1 VSPAATVV
9 PAEAVRAVAGGRR
22 SERGGRPWG
31 RPGRHNGPMPADAKP
46 TERPVV
52 FVKGRGAGSN
62 RPSRFLPAGEVVEDE
77 CVPRDARTVVTER
90 QARSLLNRNQSP
102 DLSFDHTINP
112 YQGCEHG
119 CVYCFARPAHAY
131 HGLSPGLDFET
142 RLFAKTNAAEILRAE
157 LGRKGFDPGIVSLG
171 GATDAYQP
179 IEREHRITRQ
189 VLEVLAE
196 FDVAVGITTKSAL
209 VTRDLDLL
217 APMAAKGLARVH
229 MSLPTLDH
237 ALSRLMDPRASSPAA
252 RLAAIRKLTD
262 AGVPVAVYCAPIIP
276 LINDHELEA
285 LLDAAAD
292 GGATTAIYTLIRL
305 PREVRDLFVE
315 WLRHGFP
322 DRADRVMAI
331 LQRMHEGRDYDARF
345 GKRMSGTG
353 ALAQALRERFE
364 QACRRRGLGDPGRT
378 LDTTRF
384 RGGARGGQGS
394 LF

>member
-1 VSPAATVV
+1 MSAGTRATEG
-9 PAEAVRAVAGGRR
+9 A
-22 SERGGRPWG
+22 
-31 RPGRHNGPMPADAKP
+31 
-46 TERPVV
+46 VV

-62 RPSRFLPAGEVVEDE
+62 RPSRFAPPGEIVEDE
-77 CVPRDARTVVTER
+77 LAARDARTVVAER

-131 HGLSPGLDFET
+131 LGLSPGLDFET
-142 RLFAKTNAAEILRAE
+142 KLFAKTNAAEVLRAE

-179 IEREHRITRQ
+179 IEREHRVTRR
-189 VLEVLAE
+189 VLEVLSE
-196 FDVAVGITTKSAL
+196 FEVAVGITTKSAL

-229 MSLPTLDH
+229 MSLPTLDP
-237 ALSRLMDPRASSPAA
+237 ALSRHMDPRASSPAS

-262 AGVPVAVYCAPIIP
+262 AGVPVAAYCAPIIP
-276 LINDHELEA
+276 HVNDHELEA

-292 GGATTAIYTLIRL
+292 HGATTAIYTLIRL

-315 WLRHGFP
+315 WLRHWFP
-322 DRADRVMAI
+322 ARAERVMATI
-331 LQRMHEGRDYDARF
+331 QHMHKGRAYDARF
-345 GKRMSGTG
+345 GVRMSGTG
-353 ALAQALRERFE
+353 ALADALRDRFE
-364 QACRRRGLGDPGRT
+364 AACRRRGLADPGRT

-384 RGGARGGQGS
+384 RGGGAGAQGS